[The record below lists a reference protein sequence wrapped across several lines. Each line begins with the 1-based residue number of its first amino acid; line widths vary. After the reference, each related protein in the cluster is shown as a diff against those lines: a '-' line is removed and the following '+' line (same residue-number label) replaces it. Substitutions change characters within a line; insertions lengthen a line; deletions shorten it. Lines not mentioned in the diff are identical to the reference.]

1 MILHRYKVLCNQ
13 IEIDCLVDRCGRD
26 YVLDAYDSFGL
37 GHGRLAAFKEYIN
50 RIERS
55 CSFGAGDSR
64 RQCLEMVK
72 WPGDSEDV
80 MRETRTLILVW
91 LAACGLITLA
101 IVPIRL
107 YGLSANDWLVG
118 ALATLGLAF
127 FVAYFVVGWLWRP
140 RTVKAAAS

>member
-1 MILHRYKVLCNQ
+1 
-13 IEIDCLVDRCGRD
+13 
-26 YVLDAYDSFGL
+26 
-37 GHGRLAAFKEYIN
+37 
-50 RIERS
+50 
-55 CSFGAGDSR
+55 
-64 RQCLEMVK
+64 
-72 WPGDSEDV
+72 